1 MANKKLHAIA
11 DAAANIT
18 IPEGE
23 ACVGL
28 EVARDFGGEHGVC
41 FGTIVRV
48 DMNRRRALY
57 HVVYTDRD
65 EEDYD
70 LAALQYAHEFCVAYR
85 LGTLPPTQ
93 EYHTAGNE

>member
-1 MANKKLHAIA
+1 MPRPA
-11 DAAANIT
+11 T
-18 IPEGE
+18 VTVPEGE

-41 FGTIVRV
+41 FGIIVRV

-57 HVVYTDRD
+57 HVVYNDSD

-70 LAALQYAHEFCVAYR
+70 SAELQYAREFCVAHR

-93 EYHTAGNE
+93 EDETAGSEIQFKFNL